1 MYHIVIDV
9 LGGHK
14 FLEGERNG
22 DEDCDG
28 DEEGEN
34 AGGGAEATNAC
45 FEGLE
50 HSISKFSWAHIH
62 IDGGRFAC
70 NV

>member
-9 LGGHK
+9 LGGDE
-14 FLEGERNG
+14 FLESKRNG

-34 AGGGAEATNAC
+34 AGGGAETTNAR

-50 HSISKFSWAHIH
+50 TL
-62 IDGGRFAC
+62 
-70 NV
+70 N